1 MTDFIIEKL
10 IKNYGDTANP
20 TVRESYGKLA
30 GAVGIVS
37 NLLLFAMKIAAGL
50 LFGSIAVVADAVNNL
65 SDAGSSVITLVGFKL
80 SGKPADK
87 KHPYGHARMEY
98 ITGMIV
104 SFIIVFL
111 GMQLISTSFQK
122 VLHPQAET
130 FSLLTVGVLI
140 LSIVIKLWQGL
151 FNRKV
156 GRRIKSE
163 ALQATAADS
172 LNDVYATTAVLIGAL
187 VGRFTGWQLDGYLG
201 LLVAAFIIVSGI
213 RLIIDTA
220 NPLLGLAPDDELV
233 ETIHHTILSYDGVI
247 GMHDLV
253 IHNYGPDRC
262 FASVHVEVPAKQDI
276 LVSHDIIDNIEHDF
290 NHNFHIHLV
299 IHLDPIV
306 TDNEQINRLRSQVQ
320 EIAADI
326 SPEISMHDFRV
337 VVGTTHTNL
346 IFDVSV
352 PLEFQLPDGEL
363 CHLISQRIKLI
374 DPHYYTVIT
383 VDRDYMSTTTK
394 EQNE

>member
-1 MTDFIIEKL
+1 MTDFIIEKF
-10 IKNYGDTANP
+10 IKNSADTANP

-37 NLLLFAMKIAAGL
+37 NLLLFAMKIVVGL
-50 LFGSIAVVADAVNNL
+50 LFSSIAVVADAVNNL

-104 SFIIVFL
+104 SFVIIFL
-111 GMQLISTSFQK
+111 GLQLLSTSFTK
-122 VLHPQAET
+122 VLHPEAET
-130 FSLLTVGVLI
+130 FSLLTVAVL
-140 LSIVIKLWQGL
+140 LVSIAVKLWQGL
-151 FNRKV
+151 FNRRV
-156 GRRIKSE
+156 GWRIKSE

-172 LNDVYATTAVLIGAL
+172 LNDVYATAAVLVGAL
-187 VGRFTGWQLDGYLG
+187 IAHFTGWQLDGYLG
-201 LLVAAFIIVSGI
+201 VLVAAFIIVSGI
-213 RLIIDTA
+213 RLVIDTA
-220 NPLLGLAPDDELV
+220 NPLLGLAPDDALV
-233 ETIHHTILSYDGVI
+233 ETIHHTILAYDGVI

-262 FASVHVEVPAKQDI
+262 FASVHVEVPASQDI
-276 LVSHDIIDNIEHDF
+276 LISHDVIDNIEHDF

-299 IHLDPIV
+299 IHLDPVV
-306 TDNEQINRLRSQVQ
+306 TDDEQINHLRDQVQ
-320 EIAADI
+320 TIVANI
-326 SPEISMHDFRV
+326 SDGISMHDFRV

-352 PLEFQLPDGEL
+352 PVDFPLPDKEL
-363 CHLISQRIKLI
+363 CHLISQDIKRI
-374 DPHYYTVIT
+374 DPHYFTVIT

-394 EQNE
+394 EQNA